1 MACYQSVS
9 LIHGGPRV
17 QILRT
22 KSELEKLGVD
32 VSLFQ
37 PWESRSQFHPDIFHL
52 YSANLGTFHLARN
65 IVPLSIPLVTS
76 PIFFTQRSA
85 PFVRLALSLE
95 HSLKYIRA
103 GIWTDYGFTE
113 QICKW
118 SRAVLPNTVDESR
131 LIEHGLNIQEFVT
144 KFNAKPQDQRG
155 DVLPV
160 IINVYE
166 GRTYDFITK
175 KPPASNLIKKMLKI
189 ESGAHNALKENVGT
203 LTDAQLTEIAK
214 TKMPDLNTTDI
225 EAAKRII
232 AGTARQMGVNIK

>member
-1 MACYQSVS
+1 MAKAKKKLVAQIKLQIPAGAATPAPPV
-9 LIHGGPRV
+9 GPA
-17 QILRT
+17 
-22 KSELEKLGVD
+22 LG
-32 VSLFQ
+32 Q
-37 PWESRSQFHPDIFHL
+37 
-52 YSANLGTFHLARN
+52 
-65 IVPLSIPLVTS
+65 
-76 PIFFTQRSA
+76 
-85 PFVRLALSLE
+85 
-95 HSLKYIRA
+95 
-103 GIWTDYGFTE
+103 
-113 QICKW
+113 
-118 SRAVLPNTVDESR
+118 
-131 LIEHGLNIQEFVT
+131 HGLNIQEFVT
-144 KFNAKPQDQRG
+144 KFNAKTQDQRG

-166 GRTYDFITK
+166 GRSYDFITK